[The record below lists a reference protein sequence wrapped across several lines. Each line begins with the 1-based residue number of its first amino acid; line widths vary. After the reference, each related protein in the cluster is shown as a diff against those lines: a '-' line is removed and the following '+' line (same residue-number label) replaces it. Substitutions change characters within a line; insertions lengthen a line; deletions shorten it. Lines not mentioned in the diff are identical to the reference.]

1 MSKDIAAEI
10 EKEYGE
16 ITFKDPNIAFGYNK
30 IEITHKFGLYT
41 KIFLLLSLVPLI
53 CILIF
58 FPIPFQ
64 GFLILIPFFWL
75 ASLAYSYY
83 DYFDKLT
90 IDFLNKELRI
100 ENKFS
105 MVNKIRRL
113 FKRTT
118 FIPFQEV
125 QHFMIDDG
133 KPHYGFQGRSFTMHI
148 RKTSLSVKPKY
159 HPHIV
164 LASFRF
170 EREARRLG
178 ELLQFYVVGKP
189 GIIE

>member
-30 IEITHKFGLYT
+30 IEITYKFGLST

-58 FPIPFQ
+58 FTIPFK
-64 GFLILIPFFWL
+64 GFLIIIPLFWL
-75 ASLAYSYY
+75 PSLAYSYY
-83 DYFDKLT
+83 DYFDTLT

-105 MVNKIRRL
+105 ILDMIRRL

-118 FIPFQEV
+118 LIPFHDV

-133 KPHYGFQGRSFTMHI
+133 KPHYGFQGRSFSMHI
-148 RKTSLSVKPKY
+148 RKTSLFVKPKY
-159 HPHIV
+159 RPPIV

-189 GIIE
+189 GIID